1 MGFHRVA
8 PGAGS
13 KLQAR
18 KIDDLHHGPTM
29 IHHAEYCIYIYI
41 ARDLDIQIYGVDTNF
56 DCLFVELNSFLLS
69 TATDD

>member
-1 MGFHRVA
+1 MI
-8 PGAGS
+8 S
-13 KLQAR
+13 
-18 KIDDLHHGPTM
+18 TM
-29 IHHAEYCIYIYI
+29 VQQWFIMRSTVYIYIYI

>member
-1 MGFHRVA
+1 MYIYIYV
-8 PGAGS
+8 
-13 KLQAR
+13 
-18 KIDDLHHGPTM
+18 
-29 IHHAEYCIYIYI
+29 YIYIYI